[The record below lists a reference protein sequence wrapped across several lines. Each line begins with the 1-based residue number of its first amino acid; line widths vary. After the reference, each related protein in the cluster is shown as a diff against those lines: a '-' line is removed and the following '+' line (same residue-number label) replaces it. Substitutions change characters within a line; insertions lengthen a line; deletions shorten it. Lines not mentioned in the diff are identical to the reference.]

1 MVVHETAAA
10 KAIPDELSLLAVWV
24 GSIFI
29 SPDTLHDITP
39 SRHERLFYYTALKQP
54 LQDCDDR
61 YIVYIMTITMI
72 SVEIKIAIHP
82 LLSLLFRSRGFLAV
96 FR

>member
-1 MVVHETAAA
+1 VIEHETTTT
-10 KAIPDELSLLAVWV
+10 KAILDELFLLAVWV

-72 SVEIKIAIHP
+72 SVELKIAIHP